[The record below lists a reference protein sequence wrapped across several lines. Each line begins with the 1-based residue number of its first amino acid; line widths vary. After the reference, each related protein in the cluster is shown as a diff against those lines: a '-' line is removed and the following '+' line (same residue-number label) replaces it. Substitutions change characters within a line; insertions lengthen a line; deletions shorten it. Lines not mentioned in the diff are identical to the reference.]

1 MKDTKLKGD
10 SWPGRRCMASL
21 VRATVSGPRGPGRR
35 ETSSPSEGDGRSG
48 RTGAQGQMQDFKAV
62 PEPSSG
68 GELEPSQAG
77 GGGVGECEPSEAD
90 EPASAMMRGRDQEA
104 SRRSGVTLAAVTVLG
119 LGPWGDASSCGGC
132 SGSHLLA
139 LA

>member
-1 MKDTKLKGD
+1 MVDRGGQ
-10 SWPGRRCMASL
+10 GRRGRCKTSKL
-21 VRATVSGPRGPGRR
+21 CRSRRAVVSW
-35 ETSSPSEGDGRSG
+35 SPH
-48 RTGAQGQMQDFKAV
+48 K
-62 PEPSSG
+62 P
-68 GELEPSQAG
+68 G